1 MRKALIVGGGV
12 AGPVTAMA
20 LQRAGIDAVVY
31 EAHPQTTEE
40 VGSYLTVA
48 TNGLDAL
55 RAVDADEP
63 VLAEGFPTPTNL
75 LLGSGGR
82 RLGAVSNGGTLPD
95 GTTAHTIKRARL
107 YRALHQEAARR
118 GVQVE
123 FGKRLVGAEASSDG
137 GVVARFDDGSQAA
150 GDLLVGA
157 DGVHSTTRR
166 LIDPAAPDGRYVGL
180 VNFGGYTEEGVDGA
194 EPGVW
199 HMIFGKRAFFGYVVD
214 PAGGTVWF
222 ANVPRTAVTSAERA
236 ATSAEQW
243 QRQLVGLFATD
254 RGPAAELI
262 AAGTLELAGD
272 NTHDLPRVP
281 TWHKGPMVLIGDAAH
296 APSPTSGQ
304 GASMAA
310 EDGVVLAKC
319 LRDLPGIPE
328 ALAAYEGLRR
338 ARVERIVAQG
348 ARSISSKKPG
358 PLGRVLR
365 DLLLPVVF
373 ELLVTDKSL
382 AWMYGHHL
390 DWDTPITPTPR
401 TVRSSPAMSDASKRA
416 EPTGPGRHGAG

>member
-1 MRKALIVGGGV
+1 
-12 AGPVTAMA
+12 
-20 LQRAGIDAVVY
+20 
-31 EAHPQTTEE
+31 
-40 VGSYLTVA
+40 
-48 TNGLDAL
+48 
-55 RAVDADEP
+55 
-63 VLAEGFPTPTNL
+63 
-75 LLGSGGR
+75 
-82 RLGAVSNGGTLPD
+82 
-95 GTTAHTIKRARL
+95 
-107 YRALHQEAARR
+107 
-118 GVQVE
+118 
-123 FGKRLVGAEASSDG
+123 
-137 GVVARFDDGSQAA
+137 
-150 GDLLVGA
+150 
-157 DGVHSTTRR
+157 
-166 LIDPAAPDGRYVGL
+166 
-180 VNFGGYTEEGVDGA
+180 
-194 EPGVW
+194 
-199 HMIFGKRAFFGYVVD
+199 
-214 PAGGTVWF
+214 
-222 ANVPRTAVTSAERA
+222 
-236 ATSAEQW
+236 
-243 QRQLVGLFATD
+243 
-254 RGPAAELI
+254 
-262 AAGTLELAGD
+262 
-272 NTHDLPRVP
+272 
-281 TWHKGPMVLIGDAAH
+281 MVLIGDAAH